1 MSLSRAAAVVLAS
14 TLVVLG
20 AGCMEPLTWAP
31 PVLDGTVRQIDV
43 PRGGGEWFAPTG
55 QDCEVRMPGEPVQSM
70 VKVFGCRDI
79 MLVGGEWQSDA
90 DPCSV
95 AASGANESV
104 ALYLANFAGVAH
116 VEGVKVRGPG
126 FSDGVWITSSLPG
139 SSAQVEGSWLGGFA
153 ACSEP
158 PGYQTAWPQEHPDC
172 FQTWA
177 GPSALR
183 FDKNT
188 CRTVYEG
195 LNLDS
200 ANWTGPAGERYPAS
214 VIDIRRTNVRLAD
227 RGLNGRQCFSVW
239 TTFVPIPTRLHRA
252 RCDPGARDYPGAFA
266 PRLDTNPLWWGAVI
280 RDAPGTPDEI
290 APDEAGLGYR
300 SPGYR

>member
-1 MSLSRAAAVVLAS
+1 MSRGRVAAATLAA

-20 AGCMEPLTWAP
+20 AGCKEPLSWAP
-31 PVLDGTVRQIDV
+31 PSLDGTVRQIDV
-43 PRGGGEWFAPTG
+43 PREGGEWFAPTT
-55 QDCEVRMPGEPVQSM
+55 QDCEIRMPAQQVQSM

-79 MLVGGEWQSDA
+79 RLVGGEWFSDA
-90 DPCSV
+90 DPCGT
-95 AASGANESV
+95 AAAGTEESV

-116 VEGVKVRGPG
+116 VEGIKAHGPG
-126 FSDGVWITSSLPG
+126 FSDGMWIASTLPG

-195 LNLDS
+195 FNLDS
-200 ANWTGPAGERYPAS
+200 ANWTGPAGEKYPAS
-214 VIDIRRTNVRLAD
+214 VIDVRRTNVRLAD
-227 RGLNGRQCFSVW
+227 RGLNGRQCFEVW
-239 TTFVPIPTRLHRA
+239 TTFVPVPTHVDRA
-252 RCDPGARDYPGAFA
+252 RCDPGARDYAGAFA
-266 PRLDTNPLWWGAVI
+266 PRLDTNPAWWGGVT
-280 RDAPGTPDEI
+280 RDASGTPDEVE
-290 APDEAGLGYR
+290 PGETGLGYR